1 MSPVYG
7 VILVTRPG
15 QPTKFLYVSH
25 MTNIHSPLVDPV
37 DPPEPVRWRP
47 SRLAPLAL
55 AELAVLLG
63 GQAWF
68 VTLTWMLIDR
78 GAPGPTIGLVLMVA
92 AIPRAALMLVG
103 GAITDRHP
111 PLAVLRISAG
121 VMTVLIGLATFLVT
135 QGAVPTW
142 QLAALAAL
150 IGATD
155 AFFFPAVGALIPQ
168 IVPPEQRHRANAFI
182 QLCDQVTQI
191 AGPVLAGVV
200 LARSG
205 QVTAVAVIGGC
216 FAIGL
221 IALLVMRS
229 RPRLNGAEDA
239 PSVRRAIAEALQFSW
254 ASPDVRS
261 CLVVA
266 AALSLG
272 TVGPVSVGG
281 ALLADQRFGGAQ
293 GLGILLGAFGAG
305 AFLGVVVAGVA
316 RVPASATTVLAG
328 TTACIGVG
336 IGLLGVS
343 SSLLMA
349 CAIAVPTG
357 VAAGYLGVVATTM
370 LQNRTPLEMQG
381 RVSSLLMFAF
391 FALDPISQGLSGL
404 LVDIGIGPL
413 FATAGVMLVAV
424 AAAVARTT
432 KGS

>member
-1 MSPVYG
+1 
-7 VILVTRPG
+7 
-15 QPTKFLYVSH
+15 
-25 MTNIHSPLVDPV
+25 
-37 DPPEPVRWRP
+37 
-47 SRLAPLAL
+47 
-55 AELAVLLG
+55 
-63 GQAWF
+63 
-68 VTLTWMLIDR
+68 
-78 GAPGPTIGLVLMVA
+78 
-92 AIPRAALMLVG
+92 
-103 GAITDRHP
+103 
-111 PLAVLRISAG
+111 
-121 VMTVLIGLATFLVT
+121 
-135 QGAVPTW
+135 
-142 QLAALAAL
+142 
-150 IGATD
+150 
-155 AFFFPAVGALIPQ
+155 
-168 IVPPEQRHRANAFI
+168 
-182 QLCDQVTQI
+182 
-191 AGPVLAGVV
+191 
-200 LARSG
+200 
-205 QVTAVAVIGGC
+205 
-216 FAIGL
+216 
-221 IALLVMRS
+221 
-229 RPRLNGAEDA
+229 
-239 PSVRRAIAEALQFSW
+239 
-254 ASPDVRS
+254 
-261 CLVVA
+261 VA

-293 GLGILLGAFGAG
+293 ALGILLGAFGAG
-305 AFLGVVVAGVA
+305 AFLGVVVAGVV
-316 RVPASATTVLAG
+316 RVPASATRVLAG